1 MSKRFIWIVTVFMGL
16 AMASLILVQA
26 YWIKNAILV
35 KEKQFDQLITRSMID
50 IAREIEQLEMPK
62 YSARMI
68 RFHIR
73 FSQYY
78 SVCLH
83 PGSRTGNITSIQG
96 DENEGDR
103 KNRRSGMA
111 EKPT

>member
-50 IAREIEQLEMPK
+50 ITHEIEKLEIAK
-62 YSARMI
+62 ISSRMAKP
-68 RFHIR
+68 
-73 FSQYY
+73 Y
-78 SVCLH
+78 
-83 PGSRTGNITSIQG
+83 PIQ
-96 DENEGDR
+96 
-103 KNRRSGMA
+103 
-111 EKPT
+111 